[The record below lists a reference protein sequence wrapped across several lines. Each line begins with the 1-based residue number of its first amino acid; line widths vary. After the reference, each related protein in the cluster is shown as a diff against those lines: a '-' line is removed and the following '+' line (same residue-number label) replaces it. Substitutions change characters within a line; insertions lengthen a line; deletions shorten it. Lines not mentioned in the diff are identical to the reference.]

1 MPAPKLPTT
10 TIIGATLLATHNLA
24 LDKVNCAS
32 RLPEI
37 NRMAPAE
44 GPPLS
49 LRPFPVADKN
59 PKNLSDFISR
69 VNALPGGFR
78 AVTESKLEE
87 EIRARRDA
95 NPEDNGED
103 VDMSEGD
110 DAEDA
115 DAKDPNLARME
126 VLKNIE

>member
-1 MPAPKLPTT
+1 
-10 TIIGATLLATHNLA
+10 
-24 LDKVNCAS
+24 
-32 RLPEI
+32 
-37 NRMAPAE
+37 MAPAE

-49 LRPFPVADKN
+49 LRPFPVADKS

-87 EIRARRDA
+87 EIRARQDA
-95 NPEDNGED
+95 NPDDNGED
-103 VDMSEGD
+103 VDMSEGE
-110 DAEDA
+110 DADDA
-115 DAKDPNLARME
+115 DAKDPNVARME